1 MRTLL
6 LVITSALAVSMQ
18 AKEAL
23 VDGGR
28 SKDGHYEVLIVEDPD
43 SEPSDYVFDIVDTQ
57 TRKRLAR
64 VEDAGGILR
73 YNAARGTSRALW
85 DDSSSFVVFTDQG
98 TRHSLEIYA
107 FYVSGA
113 SATRIALPD
122 YVQNALGRVDATQID
137 LHCLSAPKRWDGT
150 KLNLELGFSVSNPAR
165 GRVFYSCD
173 VTLGFHRGDSSA
185 SLLRVTQPKSDD
197 RE

>member
-6 LVITSALAVSMQ
+6 LVFTSALAISTQ

-28 SKDGHYEVLIVEDPD
+28 SKDGHYEVRIVEDPD

-57 TRKRLAR
+57 TKKRLVR

-73 YNAARGTSRALW
+73 YNAARETSQAFW
-85 DDSSSFVVFTDQG
+85 DESGSFVVFTDQG
-98 TRHSLEIYA
+98 TRHSLEIYVFQVA
-107 FYVSGA
+107 GA
-113 SATRIALPD
+113 SASRIAIPD
-122 YVQNALGRVDATQID
+122 YVQNALGRVNATQID

-150 KLNLELGFSVSNPAR
+150 KLGLELGFSVSDPVR
-165 GRVFYSCD
+165 GRVFYTCD

-185 SLLRVTQPKSDD
+185 TLLRVTQPKSDD